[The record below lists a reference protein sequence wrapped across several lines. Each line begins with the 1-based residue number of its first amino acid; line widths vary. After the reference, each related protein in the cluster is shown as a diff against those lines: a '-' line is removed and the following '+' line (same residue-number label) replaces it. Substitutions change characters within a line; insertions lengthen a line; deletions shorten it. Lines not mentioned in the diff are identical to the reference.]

1 MIPKP
6 QNTFCCPE
14 CGTSEVYKVV
24 HHHEWMYTADGDI
37 IFGETIIDYCPVRF
51 GKYDTPEPGN
61 YECVEGHQFVNN
73 SFSE

>member
-6 QNTFCCPE
+6 QNTFTCPE
-14 CGTSEVYKVV
+14 CGTTEVYKVV
-24 HHHEWMYTADGDI
+24 HHFDYFLA
-37 IFGETIIDYCPVRF
+37 GEYFDSYIDYILVHF

-73 SFSE
+73 SFPE